1 MNFAPFVMART
12 IIAARSSFLGF
23 LDARFSTKLVSL
35 IRFLFLVLFFL
46 TVKLEFI
53 L

>member
-1 MNFAPFVMART
+1 MNFAPFKKART

-35 IRFLFLVLFFL
+35 IRFLFFFFFL
-46 TVKLEFI
+46 TVELDFI